1 MAYNKNMIEELK
13 ALALA
18 EAIPW
23 QTLLKEWLQRLFL
36 GTYYSFPES
45 SPVTFQGGTSLR
57 LLHGGPRHSE
67 DLDFV
72 TMEALETIDAL
83 RPRVFE
89 KLKALEALAD
99 GTLDMT
105 AQKSYSNILRWKL
118 KWAPQKAGGEKVFV
132 RVEFARYPAHTRELK
147 PLGGSPGIS
156 SGAWIVIPV
165 ETRGEILTD
174 KIAAVAGR
182 PYLKGRDFFDLWFL
196 ESQGV
201 VLDIKLLR
209 RKLQDYSATLER
221 LAERASEVDAAL
233 LRKDLTPF
241 LPLSIRRP
249 LEEDNYKSV
258 LEASKAV
265 LRRALKLHPA

>member
-1 MAYNKNMIEELK
+1 MIEELK
-13 ALALA
+13 AHALA
-18 EAIPW
+18 ESIPW
-23 QTLLKEWLQRLFL
+23 QTLVKEWLQRLFL

-45 SPVTFQGGTSLR
+45 SPATFQGGTCLR

-72 TMEALETIDAL
+72 TMEALETTDAL

-99 GTLDMT
+99 GSLEMT
-105 AQKSYSNILRWKL
+105 VQKSYSNILRWKL
-118 KWAPQKAGGEKVFV
+118 KWAPPGAGEKVFV

-147 PLGGSPGIS
+147 PLGGVPGMPA
-156 SGAWIVIPV
+156 GAWIVIPV

-201 VLDIKLLR
+201 PLDAGLLR
-209 RKLQDYSATLER
+209 RKLQDYGATLER
-221 LAERASEVDAAL
+221 LAERALQVDAEL
-233 LRKDLTPF
+233 LRRDLTPF

-249 LEEDNYKSV
+249 LEADGYKGV
-258 LEASKAV
+258 LETSKAV
-265 LRRALKLHPA
+265 LRRALELLAA